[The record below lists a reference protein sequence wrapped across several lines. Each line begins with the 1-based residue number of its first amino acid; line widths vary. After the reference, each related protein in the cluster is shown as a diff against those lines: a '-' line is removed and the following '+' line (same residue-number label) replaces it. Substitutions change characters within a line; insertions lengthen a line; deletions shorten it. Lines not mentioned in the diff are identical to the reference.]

1 MTVKDL
7 LQVVDETIEIS
18 IGRDGYTVKA
28 DLKNPL
34 TAAAF
39 GDYVI
44 EKIMPTYNGNGIE
57 ATLKAEPVKAK

>member
-1 MTVKDL
+1 MTIKDL
-7 LQVVDETIEIS
+7 IQLTDETIEVS
-18 IGRDGYTVKA
+18 IAWNGYIVKA

-44 EKIMPTYNGNGIE
+44 EKIMPTFDGKGIE
-57 ATLKAEPVKAK
+57 ATLKAEPVKEK